1 MHMNIIYRK
10 SYIEQLMKYKDL
22 DLIKVLTG
30 MRRCGKSTVLL
41 QFIEELKKDGVKDNQ
56 IIYYNFEKIQEDEM
70 RDYKVLNEK
79 ILQKKMQGEKL
90 YVLLDEVQEVKDF
103 ERVINSLYL
112 DKEIDIYIT
121 GSNAHLL
128 SSELATLLT
137 GRYVEIKI
145 YPFSFK
151 EYLEITNKNI
161 DDAFNDYMVYGGMPY
176 VARLNDEEI
185 IIEYLQTLY
194 NTIILKD
201 IVARKSINY
210 VGILEDLSKYLCDN
224 IGNFVSAKSI
234 ADTLTSKGRKVSSI
248 TIDNYITFLNESLL
262 FYECKR
268 YDIKGKQNLETLSK
282 IYLVDQGFRTF
293 LINGQ
298 SDYGRTLEN
307 IIYIELLR
315 RKYNI
320 KIGKINE
327 MEIDFICEKNGD
339 IQYVQVAASVLD
351 EMTFEHELKPLKLV
365 KDNYKKMIITL
376 DTLPIKKDGIEVIN
390 AKDFL
395 LNE

>member
-1 MHMNIIYRK
+1 MHMNTIYRK

-30 MRRCGKSTVLL
+30 TRRCGKSTVLL
-41 QFIEELKKDGVKDNQ
+41 QFIEELKKDAVKDNQ
-56 IIYYNFEKIQEDEM
+56 IIYYNFEKIQKDEI

-79 ILQKKMQGEKL
+79 ILQKKMQGKKL

-151 EYLEITNKNI
+151 EYLEITNKNV
-161 DDAFNDYMVYGGMPY
+161 DNAFNDYMVYGGMPY

-224 IGNFVSAKSI
+224 IGNFMSAKSI

-248 TIDNYITFLNESLL
+248 TIDNYITFLIEGLL

-268 YDIKGKQNLETLSK
+268 RDIKGKQNLETLSK
-282 IYLVDQGFRTF
+282 IYLADQGFRTF
-293 LINGQ
+293 LMNGQ
-298 SDYGRTLEN
+298 SDYGRILEN
-307 IIYIELLR
+307 IVYIELLR

-320 KIGKINE
+320 KIGKIND
-327 MEIDFICEKNGD
+327 MEIDFVCEKNGN
-339 IQYVQVAASVLD
+339 IQYIQVATSVLD
-351 EMTFEHELKPLKLV
+351 EMTFERELRPLKLV
-365 KDNYKKMIITL
+365 RDNYKKIIITL
-376 DTLPIKKDGIEVIN
+376 DTLPIKKDGIEVVN

-395 LNE
+395 LSE

>member
-262 FYECKR
+262 FYDCKR